1 MPLKNYLYII
11 SIFIFIFI
19 SCKPKYEG
27 FEKSDNNF
35 YYKFNQVG
43 EGQTTP
49 KFDDYI
55 VVDIAY
61 KTINDSVFFKG
72 RRKFKL
78 TEPKFKGDISYCFA
92 ILSQGDSVDFIISA
106 NDFFT
111 KTINS
116 KLPSFFNE
124 KSDMVVSAKM
134 LEIINKEDY
143 DKQKEEFLSWVEDF
157 GDYEKVLLK
166 HYIEGEEISV
176 APSVTGLYKQTQ
188 KSGNNI
194 KVQRGDTVVVH
205 YEGMFLNGKYFDST
219 KKRNSPFEYV
229 YGTEWQVVKGVEE
242 AIGQMTEGEKAI
254 FIMPSELAFGNQGSS
269 TGIIPPFTP
278 VIFKIELLQVRKGNI
293 KSKE

>member
-1 MPLKNYLYII
+1 MKVYLYIVLVVI
-11 SIFIFIFI
+11 IIFS

-27 FEKSDNNF
+27 FEESDNNF

-43 EGQTTP
+43 EGQQTP

-61 KTINDSVFFKG
+61 KTINDSIFFKG

-78 TEPKFKGDISYCFA
+78 TKPKFKGDISYCFT
-92 ILSQGDSVDFIISA
+92 ILNQGDSADFIISA
-106 NDFFT
+106 NNFFT

-116 KLPSFFNE
+116 ELPSFFNE
-124 KSDMVVSAKM
+124 ESDMIVSAKM
-134 LEIINKEDY
+134 LEIISKEDY
-143 DKQKEEFLSWVEDF
+143 EKQKEEFLSWVEDF
-157 GDYEKVLLK
+157 GDYEKVLLE

-188 KSGNNI
+188 KPGNNV

-205 YEGMFLNGKYFDST
+205 YEGMFLSGKYFDST
-219 KKRNSPFEYV
+219 VKRNSPFEYV

-278 VIFKIELLQVRKGNI
+278 VIFKIELIQVRKGNV
-293 KSKE
+293 